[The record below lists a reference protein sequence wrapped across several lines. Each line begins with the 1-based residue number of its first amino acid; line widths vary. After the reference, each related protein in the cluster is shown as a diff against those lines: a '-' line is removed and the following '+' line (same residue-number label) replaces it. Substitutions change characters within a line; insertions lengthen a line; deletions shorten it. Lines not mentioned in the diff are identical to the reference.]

1 MGNEVLHVPIHL
13 PVARTSPP
21 GWDQKAQRRLQD
33 QRRKSLAVRRLWR
46 VGLVGLAPGG
56 EAMQDAQRF
65 GHVEVVE
72 VGQAASEESYKLR
85 TNNMKNAVI
94 CVYLYIYI
102 YMYVCVCICMSI
114 CMYVCNVMLCYVVLC
129 YVMLCYVCMYVGM
142 SVCLSVCM
150 YVYLYVC
157 MYVCVCMYV

>member
-102 YMYVCVCICMSI
+102 
-114 CMYVCNVMLCYVVLC
+114 CMYVYVYVCLYVCMYVMLCYVMLCCVVLC
-129 YVMLCYVCMYVGM
+129 YVMYVCM
-142 SVCLSVCM
+142 
-150 YVYLYVC
+150 
-157 MYVCVCMYV
+157 